1 MSQELADTML
11 DDQPQK
17 EKINLLGLSASRLS
31 EFFEEIGEKKFRAT
45 QIIKWIH
52 QEGECD
58 FQKMTNLSK
67 DLRNKLHE
75 IAEIKL
81 PEVVSCQE
89 SVDGTCKWLIRV
101 DGGSCIEMV
110 YIPERERGTLCVSS
124 QIGCA
129 LDCSFCATG
138 KQGFNRDLTSAEII
152 GQLWIAADSFD
163 QFSPKA
169 KRRVSNV
176 VMMGMG
182 EPLMNFDN
190 VVDAMS
196 IMLEDNAYGLSKR
209 RVTLSTSGVVPEL
222 DKLGDVSDVSLAISL
237 HAPNDELRNELVPIN
252 RKYPLATFIQSAKT
266 VRACRRALRDAGVGV
281 GAIDN
286 VVLVGGSTRTPLVRR
301 QVADYF
307 GVEPMCSLDP
317 DCVVA
322 MGAAVQ
328 ADVLVGNKS
337 GDEMLLLDVIPLS
350 LGIETMG
357 GLTEK
362 IIHRNT
368 TIPVAKAQEFTTYID
383 GQTAMAIHILQGERE
398 LVDDCRSLARFEL
411 RGIPPMVAGA
421 AKIRVTYQVD
431 ADGLLNVTARE
442 LTSNVE
448 SRIEVKPSYGLA
460 EDEITQMLQD
470 SFSHAREDMQAR
482 ALREQ
487 QVEADRMIED
497 LEAAI
502 KKDAEAL
509 LSDEEIQCLKIGIEE
524 LATTAC

>member
-31 EFFEEIGEKKFRAT
+31 EFFEGIGEKKFRAT

-252 RKYPLATFIQSAKT
+252 RKYPLATFIQSAKNYIEKMPDNRRKVT
-266 VRACRRALRDAGVGV
+266 VEYTLMD
-281 GAIDN
+281 
-286 VVLVGGSTRTPLVRR
+286 
-301 QVADYF
+301 QVNDR
-307 GVEPMCSLDP
+307 S
-317 DCVVA
+317 
-322 MGAAVQ
+322 
-328 ADVLVGNKS
+328 
-337 GDEMLLLDVIPLS
+337 
-350 LGIETMG
+350 
-357 GLTEK
+357 
-362 IIHRNT
+362 IH
-368 TIPVAKAQEFTTYID
+368 
-383 GQTAMAIHILQGERE
+383 
-398 LVDDCRSLARFEL
+398 
-411 RGIPPMVAGA
+411 
-421 AKIRVTYQVD
+421 
-431 ADGLLNVTARE
+431 ARE
-442 LTSNVE
+442 LAVLLKDLPCKINLIPFNPFAGSGYKTVTNTALNRFRDILMAEGYTVTV
-448 SRIEVKPSYGLA
+448 RTTRGDDIAAACGQLA
-460 EDEITQMLQD
+460 GK
-470 SFSHAREDMQAR
+470 
-482 ALREQ
+482 
-487 QVEADRMIED
+487 VNDRTRRQERY
-497 LEAAI
+497 
-502 KKDAEAL
+502 KKKLNDVQPLNIME
-509 LSDEEIQCLKIGIEE
+509 
-524 LATTAC
+524 